1 MAYSN
6 EARCCHNGA
15 WRRRVSDHP
24 GWVDDA
30 DPRCDMKPTRCAT
43 VRDFAAKLRITAAVL
58 GCASQKEL
66 CAQFHRVNPGTTFD
80 LDRSYKWMQGRAL
93 PRSAKL
99 YDDWALLLGTE
110 RSPVYLQSCTLG
122 DFLDLACERFGLSRE
137 ALVARAGLDVAPRP
151 EMVERQNASKTSI
164 AVLPFTNMSGD
175 TEQQYFSDGITE
187 DIITELSRFRQLTV
201 IARHS
206 SPEFREKALEVTE
219 IGNRPG
225 VQYLVDGS
233 VRRLGD
239 RVRVTA
245 RLVEAESSNHVWSE
259 HYDRDLADIFAVQDE
274 VVQSIVASVE
284 GRLAATAA
292 EQARHKP
299 TGHLGAYDCVLQARA
314 HLNGHGA
321 ARAEP
326 LLLRAI
332 ELDPGYAQAYAWLAR
347 TCVIQ
352 FFFDSR
358 PTLLDQALENGRMA
372 VRLDENDG
380 VCHWALANAHL
391 FRREFEQAAAHFDR
405 ALALNPSDV
414 LIFSTYCHWLSRI
427 GRVDEALQGLNQIL
441 LRNPFPQGWYWEI
454 RALALVQATR
464 YEEAIQA
471 IRRMPELFAWEYACL
486 AGCYAQLG
494 KFDEAYAQAAMALR
508 VRPDFSIRWLLLQ
521 EPFKDPHDTERF
533 VEFLRK
539 AGLPE

>member
-1 MAYSN
+1 MQ
-6 EARCCHNGA
+6 
-15 WRRRVSDHP
+15 
-24 GWVDDA
+24 
-30 DPRCDMKPTRCAT
+30 PTRSVT
-43 VRDFAAKLRITAAVL
+43 VREFAAKLRITAAAL
-58 GCASQKEL
+58 GCTTQKEL
-66 CAQFHRVNPGTTFD
+66 CAQFLRVNPGTTFD
-80 LDRSYKWMQGRAL
+80 LIRSYKWMQGRAL

-110 RSPVYLQSCTLG
+110 RSPAYLQSCTLD
-122 DFLDLACERFGLSRE
+122 DFLDLACQRFGLSRE

-151 EMVERQNASKTSI
+151 EMAEQRNAPKTSI
-164 AVLPFTNMSGD
+164 AVLPFANMSGD

-206 SPEFREKALEVTE
+206 SPALREKALDVTE
-219 IGNRPG
+219 IGNWPG

-245 RLVEAESSNHVWSE
+245 RLVETESGNHVWSE
-259 HYDRDLADIFAVQDE
+259 HYDRDLADIFTVQDE
-274 VVQSIVASVE
+274 VVQSIVARLE
-284 GRLAATAA
+284 GRLAATVA
-292 EQARHKP
+292 EQARQKP
-299 TGHLGAYDCVLQARA
+299 TVRLGAYDCVLQARA
-314 HLNGHGA
+314 HLNDHGA
-321 ARAEP
+321 ERAEP

-347 TCVIQ
+347 TCVIK

-372 VRLDENDG
+372 TRLDENDG
-380 VCHWALANAHL
+380 LCHWALANAHL
-391 FRREFEQAAAHFDR
+391 FRREFEQAAVHFDR

-414 LIFSTYCHWLSRI
+414 LIFSTYCHWLSRN
-427 GRVDEALQGLNQIL
+427 GRWDEALQGLNQIL

-464 YEEAIQA
+464 YEEAIQS
-471 IRRMPELFAWEYACL
+471 IRRMPELFVWEYACL
-486 AGCYAQLG
+486 AGCYARLG
-494 KFDEAYAQAAMALR
+494 KFDEAYAQAAMTLR

-521 EPFKDPHDTERF
+521 EPFKDPRDAERF
-533 VEFLRK
+533 VEFLRNG
-539 AGLPE
+539 GLPE